1 MLLAAGGD
9 VGVELALLTGLD
21 DGRAAVAGIR
31 DQSLGSLACVGLD
44 PLDHR
49 QQVHDITGLDA
60 HADSHDHLVVA
71 IDGRQAVLAL
81 NLDTIA
87 LHDVA
92 VEIGETHMG
101 LMRWEASAAGH
112 GILAAFTEA
121 QGGIGNAL
129 SKDLHAAL
137 D

>member
-92 VEIGETHMG
+92 VEIGET
-101 LMRWEASAAGH
+101 
-112 GILAAFTEA
+112 
-121 QGGIGNAL
+121 
-129 SKDLHAAL
+129 
-137 D
+137 